1 MTGRMTRT
9 SLSLDREKADAAG
22 RILGTTSITT
32 TTDAA
37 LTEIVNLD
45 RRRRLVERMRRDGG
59 IGPSDAERR
68 RLRTP

>member
-1 MTGRMTRT
+1 MTSM
-9 SLSLDREKADAAG
+9 SFSLDREKADAAG

-32 TTDAA
+32 TIDAA

>member
-1 MTGRMTRT
+1 MTGRMT
-9 SLSLDREKADAAG
+9 SMSFSLDREKADAAG
-22 RILGTTSITT
+22 RILGTTMI
-32 TTDAA
+32 DAA
-37 LTEIVNLD
+37 LTENVNLD

>member
-1 MTGRMTRT
+1 MTRT
-9 SLSLDREKADAAG
+9 SLSIDREKVDAAG

-32 TTDAA
+32 TIDAA

-59 IGPSDAERR
+59 IGPSDAELR